1 MICGSPTYVAP
12 EIIAQDGLGYSL
24 QVDLWAVG
32 VISYILLVGMPPFQS
47 NDGSQEALFDA
58 ILNGSYEI
66 PIDVSISKTAA
77 HFMSQ
82 LIKLEDVLRLSS
94 EDALKHPWLAG
105 SRNAGKVVVH
115 GSDENGHVENGNDT
129 DFLESSVGTT
139 VQDTNLIDFGENMN
153 QVASLPNSSEL
164 TLSNLSSEGVEPEV
178 PISNGFQSTHDDD
191 DLLF

>member
-1 MICGSPTYVAP
+1 MCLKILWPFFHVAP

-82 LIKLEDVLRLSS
+82 LELE
-94 EDALKHPWLAG
+94 
-105 SRNAGKVVVH
+105 
-115 GSDENGHVENGNDT
+115 
-129 DFLESSVGTT
+129 
-139 VQDTNLIDFGENMN
+139 QC
-153 QVASLPNSSEL
+153 
-164 TLSNLSSEGVEPEV
+164 
-178 PISNGFQSTHDDD
+178 
-191 DLLF
+191 